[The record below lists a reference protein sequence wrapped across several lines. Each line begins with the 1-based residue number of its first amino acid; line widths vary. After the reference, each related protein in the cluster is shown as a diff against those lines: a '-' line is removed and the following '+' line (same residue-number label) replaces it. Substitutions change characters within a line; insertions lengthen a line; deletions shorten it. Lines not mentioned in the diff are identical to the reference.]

1 MPDWPAG
8 PDTDDD
14 LPTLRAGRW
23 TDGYVEPDAESA
35 PDTESVPDTRQ
46 APEAEPRPSS
56 EESPPRRDSRRIV
69 ALTLVL
75 ALLGLATGYVAT
87 VAVLDAR
94 RTNTKSTASPPA
106 PTSPTSPASPA
117 TPSDPDA
124 AVLGG
129 LIMQQTDVPHDDV
142 VMLVENGTDAVHT
155 ATLDLCNGKYPSE
168 TQRTARRQV
177 VVDGPNL
184 TTGISTEAVLYHE
197 PAGSEQAFRELR
209 AVTAA
214 CPPRPV
220 TSPVGEPTIT
230 TKFNAPPDKDWPST
244 PTVERLAY
252 DLTTIE
258 QGQPSRTIAV
268 YLRRGRV
275 LMGIYFPSTGVQTAV
290 GGKTTVPAIVQV
302 FAQRMAALPASVVN
316 G

>member
-1 MPDWPAG
+1 MPDRPAS
-8 PDTDDD
+8 PETDDD

-23 TDGYVEPDAESA
+23 TDGYAERDAEPA
-35 PDTESVPDTRQ
+35 PDTEQTSDAESQ
-46 APEAEPRPSS
+46 ASS
-56 EESPPRRDSRRIV
+56 EQSAPRRDGRKIV
-69 ALTLVL
+69 ALALVL

-87 VAVLDAR
+87 VAVLDR
-94 RTNTKSTASPPA
+94 DTNSKATASPPA
-106 PTSPTSPASPA
+106 PGSPA
-117 TPSDPDA
+117 TPTDPDA
-124 AVLGG
+124 AALGG
-129 LIMQQTDVPHDDV
+129 LIMQQGDVPRDDT
-142 VMLVENGTDAVHT
+142 VMLVNNGTDAVHT

-168 TQRTARRQV
+168 AQRTARRQV

-184 TTGISTEAVLYHE
+184 TTGISTEAVLYHKA
-197 PAGSEQAFRELR
+197 AGSQQAFRELR

-244 PTVERLAY
+244 PAVERLAY

-275 LMGIYFPSTGVQTAV
+275 LMGVYFPSSGVQTAV
-290 GGKTTVPAIVQV
+290 TGKTTIPAIVEV
-302 FAQRMAALPASVVN
+302 FAQRMASLPASVVN
-316 G
+316 R